1 MIDLVR
7 ARVRTQLSV
16 SRIFNPAVRTR
27 RRRAVVRRCPR
38 AAPRSV
44 VARARRC
51 AVLDH
56 GQSRARMLIRRAL
69 GARPRVHRGSA
80 RNPQRHAGAGSAR
93 PTRCRGAAHRAWRC
107 DPSRPRPAAVRR
119 PTRSPI
125 RSASMSSMS
134 LIPGPR
140 HMETRL
146 GVAPRKGVRCGMS
159 PSPEAPFGE
168 FPPLAV
174 PAFPTEPFGSIP
186 LPEDPLGASPP
197 LARRLLMFP
206 LAVCRLRERPHLLC
220 DLPKIPLCVT

>member
-107 DPSRPRPAAVRR
+107 DPARPRPAAVRR

-134 LIPGPR
+134 LIPGPD
-140 HMETRL
+140 TWRL
-146 GVAPRKGVRCGMS
+146 GSESLRGRGFGVGSLLLRRRRSGSSHRSRC
-159 PSPEAPFGE
+159 PPFQR
-168 FPPLAV
+168 
-174 PAFPTEPFGSIP
+174 SR
-186 LPEDPLGASPP
+186 LGRSHF
-197 LARRLLMFP
+197 RRIRSE
-206 LAVCRLRERPHLLC
+206 RLRLWRAGY
-220 DLPKIPLCVT
+220 